1 MWEDGDEPD
10 QSDTGEFPALPGS
23 EPAPEP
29 WRVRVEVA
37 ARSDPGK
44 VRPNNEDHY
53 IVGQVRRT
61 MHLQAT
67 NLPREQLPAMLDEV
81 GQVLAV
87 ADGMGGMASG
97 EVASHLAIVTGVEL
111 VRDSGRW
118 ALHLEN
124 PGEAAALI
132 DRCRD
137 YFRRV
142 NRRVYEQA
150 SADTSMSGMGT
161 TLTVAYSVGAE
172 LFIIHAGDSRAYVC
186 QEGQLQ
192 QITRDH
198 TLAQDMAL
206 SGQIRQEDVKRHQFR
221 SVLTN
226 YIGSPHDGIE
236 AEVHRLRLNDGDRL
250 LLCSD
255 GLTDMLSDHQI
266 RQTLAQPTSSEAICE
281 DLIKQALRAGG
292 RDNITVIV
300 AQYQFDPPGPES
312 TPDRVQA

>member
-1 MWEDGDEPD
+1 MWDGDEPD
-10 QSDTGEFPALPGS
+10 QSDTGEFPVLPGS

-37 ARSDPGK
+37 AQTDRGK

-67 NLPREQLPAMLDEV
+67 NLPREFLPPMLDEV
-81 GQVLAV
+81 GQVMAV

-97 EVASHLAIVTGVEL
+97 EVASQLAIITGVEL

-150 SADTSMSGMGT
+150 SVDASMAGMGT

-172 LFIIHAGDSRAYVC
+172 LFIIHAGDSRAYLC
-186 QEGQLQ
+186 PNEGPLQ

-206 SGQIRQEDVKRHQFR
+206 SGQIRQEDVKGHQFR

-236 AEVHRLRLNDGDRL
+236 AEVHRLRLNDGDRV

-255 GLTDMLSDHQI
+255 GLTDMLGDHQI
-266 RQTLAQPTSSEAICE
+266 QQTLDQPTSSDIICK
-281 DLIKQALRAGG
+281 DLVEQALRAGG

-300 AQYQFDPPGPES
+300 AQYRFDPPRLEKP
-312 TPDRVQA
+312 